1 MHRSRIV
8 SLVLLT
14 LVLSTTALAQE
25 SEEPELFVP
34 THSLGDQ
41 TLGIN
46 LGLFVPLFFSGSAAG
61 IEASNLTAG
70 GVGSLDW
77 GSYLS
82 NEWKLGVELGG
93 SFSFTPNGRALFLV
107 PVTARAS
114 YFFNAYP
121 WEFPVTV
128 GAGIN
133 FSSLEQ
139 LVKLDPFVKVGGG
152 AYWNFS
158 TQWAFGLNTVYWIIP
173 QIYFNGSPAGAQ
185 ATRVGNFLEITLTAL
200 YHF

>member
-1 MHRSRIV
+1 MHRSTLPV
-8 SLVLLT
+8 VLL
-14 LVLSTTALAQE
+14 LLIVAAFGAAQE
-25 SEEPELFVP
+25 SENEELFVP
-34 THSLGDQ
+34 TNSLGDQ

-46 LGLFVPLFFSGSAAG
+46 LGLFVPLFFSGSADGVEPA
-61 IEASNLTAG
+61 NLTLG
-70 GVGSLDW
+70 GVGSLHW

-82 NEWKLGVELGG
+82 DEWKVGVELGG

-107 PVTARAS
+107 PITARGS
-114 YFFNAYP
+114 YIFNAYP

-128 GAGIN
+128 GAGVS
-133 FSSLEQ
+133 FASLEE

-158 TQWAFGLNTVYWIIP
+158 AQWAFGLDTFYWFIP
-173 QIYFNGSPAGAQ
+173 QVYFDGLPAGSSE
-185 ATRVGNFLEITLTAL
+185 TRFGNFLEITLSAL